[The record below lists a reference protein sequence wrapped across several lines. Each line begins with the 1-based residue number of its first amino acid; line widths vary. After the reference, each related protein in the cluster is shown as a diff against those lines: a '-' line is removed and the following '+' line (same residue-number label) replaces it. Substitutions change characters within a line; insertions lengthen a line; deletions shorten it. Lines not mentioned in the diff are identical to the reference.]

1 MAPSLHSPIVI
12 GAGHNGLTA
21 AFYLAKAGLKPLV
34 LERRPLVGGM
44 ATTEEIA
51 PGYSCPTLAHAIGPL
66 RPSVARAMGLE
77 KRGVQF
83 VRPDP
88 RLAALGEDGRVL
100 PFSIDRVRTAE
111 SIRRFSA
118 NDADRYPDFCAT
130 MERLG
135 TFLAGL
141 LEITPPSLNARA
153 PGELW
158 ELLKTGRRFRALGKA
173 DGYRLLRWGPMAAA
187 DLVAEWFESDLLQ
200 AAVAARGIFGTAQ
213 GPWSAGTAAVL
224 LVNAAFDP
232 APGGS
237 SVTVNG
243 GPGALTR
250 AMASAAQEAGAEIRT
265 GAGVSRVLVRGGQ
278 VSGVVLDNGSEIP
291 ATAVISNADPRRT
304 FLELI
309 DPVELDPSFT
319 TKVRNYRCAGTVAK
333 INLALGGLPAFRG
346 VENRADLHG
355 RIHIGPSVDALER
368 AFDAS
373 KYGAISSNPYLDM
386 ALPTLSDPSLAPPGK
401 HVLSIYMQFAPYKLA
416 AGQTWDAA
424 KDALFTTVIRTL
436 EHYAP
441 GIEGLVEHRQII
453 TPLDLERTY
462 GSSGGHVFHG
472 EPALDQLFTMRPILG
487 WSQYRTPIAG
497 LFLCGAGTHPGGGIT
512 GGPGHN
518 AAREILRQLK

>member
-1 MAPSLHSPIVI
+1 
-12 GAGHNGLTA
+12 
-21 AFYLAKAGLKPLV
+21 
-34 LERRPLVGGM
+34 
-44 ATTEEIA
+44 
-51 PGYSCPTLAHAIGPL
+51 
-66 RPSVARAMGLE
+66 
-77 KRGVQF
+77 
-83 VRPDP
+83 
-88 RLAALGEDGRVL
+88 
-100 PFSIDRVRTAE
+100 
-111 SIRRFSA
+111 
-118 NDADRYPDFCAT
+118 
-130 MERLG
+130 
-135 TFLAGL
+135 
-141 LEITPPSLNARA
+141 
-153 PGELW
+153 
-158 ELLKTGRRFRALGKA
+158 
-173 DGYRLLRWGPMAAA
+173 
-187 DLVAEWFESDLLQ
+187 
-200 AAVAARGIFGTAQ
+200 
-213 GPWSAGTAAVL
+213 
-224 LVNAAFDP
+224 
-232 APGGS
+232 
-237 SVTVNG
+237 
-243 GPGALTR
+243 
-250 AMASAAQEAGAEIRT
+250 MASAAQEAGAEIRT

-373 KYGAISSNPYLDM
+373 KYGAISSDPYLDM

-416 AGQTWDAA
+416 AGQTWDTA

-441 GIEGLVEHRQII
+441 GIEGLVEHRQVI

>member
-1 MAPSLHSPIVI
+1 MARPPHAVIVI

-21 AFYLAKAGLKPLV
+21 AFYLARAGLEPLV
-34 LERRPLVGGM
+34 LERRPVVGGM
-44 ATTEEIA
+44 ATTEAIA
-51 PGYSCPTLAHAIGPL
+51 PGYSCPTLAHALGPL
-66 RPSVARAMGLE
+66 RSSVVRAMQLE

-83 VRPDP
+83 IRPDP
-88 RLAALGEDGRVL
+88 RLLAIGEDARAL
-100 PFSIDRVRTAE
+100 PFAVDRVRTAE
-111 SIRRFSA
+111 AIRRFSSH
-118 NDADRYPDFCAT
+118 DAQRYPDFCAT

-135 TFLAGL
+135 TFVSGL
-141 LEITPPSLNARA
+141 LEMTPPSLNASA
-153 PGELW
+153 PAELW
-158 ELLKTGRRFRALGKA
+158 ELLKIGRRFRGLGKA
-173 DGYRLLRWGPMAAA
+173 DGYRLLRWAPMAAA

-224 LVNAAFDP
+224 LLNAAFDP

-250 AMASAAQEAGAEIRT
+250 AMADAAREAGAEIRT
-265 GAGVSRVLVRGGQ
+265 GAGVSRVVVRGGH
-278 VSGVVLDNGSEIP
+278 VSGVVLDDGSEIP
-291 ATAVISNADPRRT
+291 ATAVVSNADPRRT
-304 FLELI
+304 LLELI
-309 DPVELDPSFT
+309 DPVELDPSFMA
-319 TKVRNYRCAGTVAK
+319 KIRNYRCAGTVAK

-346 VENRADLHG
+346 VESRADLHG
-355 RIHIGPSVDALER
+355 RIHIGPSVDSLER

-373 KYGAISSNPYLDM
+373 KYGALSAEPYLDM
-386 ALPTLSDPSLAPPGK
+386 ALPTLNDPALAPPGK
-401 HVLSIYMQFAPYKLA
+401 HVLSIYVQFAPYKLA
-416 AGQTWDAA
+416 GGQTWDSA
-424 KDALFTTVIRTL
+424 KHALFATVIRTL

-441 GIEGLVEHRQII
+441 GIEGLVEHRQVI

-462 GSSGGHVFHG
+462 GSSGGHIFHG

-487 WSQYRTPIAG
+487 WSQYRTPIGG

-512 GGPGHN
+512 GGPGQN